1 MGPGD
6 GSEDSDEVFVK
17 RLRKRGNLGK
27 LKALVAPATRYNGM
41 TFHDFVPMAAGKFLV
56 KNPGTE
62 EGLQLMVRRQNIAVA
77 IDYKER
83 GIMETEKM
91 KQATQQGASTMNGMN
106 RSNVKIA
113 ISSLSSQIR
122 KAIRKS
128 TKANNGDHLAAM
140 KTMFA
145 CFDANADG
153 QIDQEEFLN
162 RCHDFGVSI
171 SSKEVELVW
180 PSFDTDGSGNLSFT
194 EMLSI
199 LKYKNV
205 KGTTAGQKA
214 LAEREDHRATKRLR
228 RKRITE
234 KTRFR
239 KALSVVETDIK
250 ALIRG
255 HMKDNNMT
263 IAEIFDVFDANGGG
277 K

>member
-1 MGPGD
+1 
-6 GSEDSDEVFVK
+6 
-17 RLRKRGNLGK
+17 
-27 LKALVAPATRYNGM
+27 
-41 TFHDFVPMAAGKFLV
+41 
-56 KNPGTE
+56 
-62 EGLQLMVRRQNIAVA
+62 
-77 IDYKER
+77 
-83 GIMETEKM
+83 
-91 KQATQQGASTMNGMN
+91 MNGMN

-128 TKANNGDHLAAM
+128 TKANNGDHLAAV